1 MKRTKWLIYSVIIGL
16 IPILIRIFIYLI
28 DKTATSSYCI
38 NPTDFIAF
46 VLVLNLTNINELEH
60 KTFDDILWKT
70 KKIGYSIILILL
82 SSSFLAII
90 TYSEFKKNPDLNM
103 FTMKICCI
111 VLTIVTFIFSLS
123 IYNRLNS
130 LEE

>member
-1 MKRTKWLIYSVIIGL
+1 MIIGL

-70 KKIGYSIILILL
+70 KKIGYSLILILL
-82 SSSFLAII
+82 SSSF
-90 TYSEFKKNPDLNM
+90 
-103 FTMKICCI
+103 
-111 VLTIVTFIFSLS
+111 
-123 IYNRLNS
+123 
-130 LEE
+130 